1 MVVTLPYE
9 SSPACM
15 VVVDPDHLNIWEQQP
30 YLGDLKKMAAQYGF
44 VQVIVATAEGDMIG
58 LVSPFRVIKLPSDG
72 FFDGAAAIEGGMT

>member
-1 MVVTLPYE
+1 
-9 SSPACM
+9 
-15 VVVDPDHLNIWEQQP
+15 
-30 YLGDLKKMAAQYGF
+30 MAAQYGF